1 MDPQSTAP
9 KEDVFNYYESPTE
22 SLQRARIDAEE
33 DVREGVAALFWKWER
48 LRVIYNAVL
57 FAVVLAT
64 GFR

>member
-1 MDPQSTAP
+1 MDPLSTAP
-9 KEDVFNYYESPTE
+9 KEDVFNYYESPAE
-22 SLQRARIDAEE
+22 SLQQARIDAEL
-33 DVREGVAALFWKWER
+33 DARQGIAALFWKWER